1 MIRIESFAFNA
12 FQENMYIVINEDTKE
27 CIIFDPGCSNVNE
40 NKRLL
45 TFIEKEKLKPVR
57 LVNTHCHID
66 HVLGN
71 RLIADTFGLVLE
83 AHKGEVPV
91 LQSCSQ
97 VSQMY
102 GIAYT
107 ESPAIGKYIEHG
119 DILALGEIEL
129 EARLAP
135 GHSPA
140 SLCFVD
146 HVSKQVIGGDVLFFG
161 SIGRTDLPGGSY
173 STLINSI
180 ETQLMTLDDDYKVYS
195 GHGPST
201 TVGHERRSNPFLNS

>member
-12 FQENMYIVINEDTKE
+12 FQENMYILINTDTKE

-45 TFIEKEKLKPVR
+45 TFIEKENLIPVR
-57 LVNTHCHID
+57 LINTHCHID

-71 RLIADTFGLVLE
+71 HLVAETYGLELE

-91 LQSCSQ
+91 LQSCVQ
-97 VSQMY
+97 VSSMY

-107 ESPAIGKYIEHG
+107 PSPAISKFIEHG
-119 DILALGEIEL
+119 DIIHLGEIAI

-146 HVSKQVIGGDVLFFG
+146 HISKQVIGGDVLFHG

-173 STLINSI
+173 RTLIESI
-180 ETQLMTLDDDYKVYS
+180 TTQLMTLADDYKVYS
-195 GHGPST
+195 GHGPT
-201 TVGHERRSNPFLNS
+201 TTIGHERATNPFLNS